1 MGAQAPVAADM
12 WRVPAATLARPA
24 PLESGATA
32 RFWNPAARAGGRG
45 LNVGIQ
51 VFETSDAVGLSGLLV
66 GVTRTLGRHLEVGII
81 LGRLQIRDLVRTGT
95 SPVAQLGT
103 IPVYE
108 QVGGATLAAGLGRV
122 KSAVMIRGH
131 DARFDQFREG
141 GVTAD
146 IGVSFEITPRLTVAA
161 ATHFLPVD
169 VQSRESTS
177 YLAALEYVLWTPS
190 LWGRRSSVTGRYGT
204 TARDRGG
211 LDHAFGAGSRSKT
224 ASTSMPPTTVRRTTP
239 ARCGALLLRSRCGWG
254 DTRSLPRGAAAQ
266 TMWGYVPR
274 RPRARPLSVNLLD
287 VPPNQAR
294 DVLAAWARERELP
307 GYRVRQI
314 VPRLWRRPVA
324 VWSELTD
331 LPQALRTELE
341 RQFPLARLRLVTRQ
355 TSRDGTMKFLWGLAD
370 GAAIESVLIPEGA
383 RRTLCVSSQVGCAF
397 GCTFCATGRMGFQR
411 HLAPWEIA
419 AQVRELALDPEIG
432 RPTNVVFMGMGEP
445 LHNWPAVDV
454 ALTILNGAQ
463 GLGIGARHITVSTV
477 GIIPALAKLAAR
489 PEQFRLALSLHAP
502 TSDRRRPLIPVE
514 RKYAL
519 ADVLSGLRAFR
530 RRVTFEY
537 VLIHEANDTL
547 EDADALAAIANP
559 LTPW

>member
-1 MGAQAPVAADM
+1 M
-12 WRVPAATLARPA
+12 
-24 PLESGATA
+24 
-32 RFWNPAARAGGRG
+32 
-45 LNVGIQ
+45 
-51 VFETSDAVGLSGLLV
+51 
-66 GVTRTLGRHLEVGII
+66 
-81 LGRLQIRDLVRTGT
+81 
-95 SPVAQLGT
+95 
-103 IPVYE
+103 
-108 QVGGATLAAGLGRV
+108 
-122 KSAVMIRGH
+122 
-131 DARFDQFREG
+131 
-141 GVTAD
+141 
-146 IGVSFEITPRLTVAA
+146 
-161 ATHFLPVD
+161 
-169 VQSRESTS
+169 
-177 YLAALEYVLWTPS
+177 
-190 LWGRRSSVTGRYGT
+190 
-204 TARDRGG
+204 
-211 LDHAFGAGSRSKT
+211 
-224 ASTSMPPTTVRRTTP
+224 
-239 ARCGALLLRSRCGWG
+239 
-254 DTRSLPRGAAAQ
+254 
-266 TMWGYVPR
+266 
-274 RPRARPLSVNLLD
+274 NLLD

-559 LTPW
+559 LNALVNLLPLHPGGSPSLRPTPPAAMRGFARRLRHHGVRATIRRSRGVDIDAACGQLLVATGPSRRVHPDEHADIEKQPGLDIDHHSPEAQRVPNTQRRRGITTANHNDR